1 VDQEIEAGLKVTDN
15 TWQEGLSAMA
25 ELKYRREGL
34 LVSIAAIVLV
44 LIALGLFVRRME
56 SGQTGVS
63 KESRQ

>member
-1 VDQEIEAGLKVTDN
+1 
-15 TWQEGLSAMA
+15 MA